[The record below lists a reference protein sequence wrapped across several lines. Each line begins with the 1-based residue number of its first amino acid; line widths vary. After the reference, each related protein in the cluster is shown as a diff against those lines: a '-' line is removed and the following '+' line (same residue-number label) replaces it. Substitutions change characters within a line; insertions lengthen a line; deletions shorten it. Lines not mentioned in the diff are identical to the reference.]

1 MVGRRAAP
9 TTAEWGASV
18 NTGEAGA
25 EILRL
30 GHVEYRV
37 TDLER
42 ARAFYVDLLGF
53 VETGRD
59 RTRVYLRGLEE
70 RDHHSLV
77 LRQAPAPGVSHF
89 AFRVAAPDDLQRL
102 HRRCT
107 ARGLPTRWIEAGEEV
122 GQGKALRVQDAAGLP
137 VEFYHEIDQIERQLQ
152 RFDLYRGPHIMR
164 IDHVNVQVPD
174 VQAAYEWYTREW
186 GFGCSEYTETDDRP
200 AQLWAAWLHR
210 KHNVHDIALMNGRGP
225 RLHHAG
231 FWVTDALAV
240 LRACDI
246 MAGAG
251 HQDAIERGPGRHGLS
266 NALFV
271 YLRDGDR
278 NRIELYTGDYLVAD
292 PDWRPIRWSI
302 NDPRRATFW
311 GHVPPQSWFN
321 DASPVESILDGSFI
335 EPTEPRLRDRPSFVT

>member
-9 TTAEWGASV
+9 TAAGWGASV

-107 ARGLPTRWIEAGEEV
+107 ARGLPTRWIEAGEEA
-122 GQGKALRVQDAAGLP
+122 GRGRALRGQDAARVP
-137 VEFYHEIDQIERQLQ
+137 VEVYYEIGQIKRPLQ
-152 RFDLYRGPHIMR
+152 RFCLSPGPHIMR
-164 IDHVNVQVPD
+164 IDHANLQ
-174 VQAAYEWYTREW
+174 
-186 GFGCSEYTETDDRP
+186 G
-200 AQLWAAWLHR
+200 
-210 KHNVHDIALMNGRGP
+210 
-225 RLHHAG
+225 
-231 FWVTDALAV
+231 
-240 LRACDI
+240 
-246 MAGAG
+246 
-251 HQDAIERGPGRHGLS
+251 
-266 NALFV
+266 
-271 YLRDGDR
+271 
-278 NRIELYTGDYLVAD
+278 
-292 PDWRPIRWSI
+292 
-302 NDPRRATFW
+302 
-311 GHVPPQSWFN
+311 
-321 DASPVESILDGSFI
+321 
-335 EPTEPRLRDRPSFVT
+335 

>member
-1 MVGRRAAP
+1 M
-9 TTAEWGASV
+9 

-59 RTRVYLRGLEE
+59 GTRVYLRGLEE

-77 LRQAPAPGVSHF
+77 LRHAPAPGVSHF

-107 ARGLPTRWIEAGEEV
+107 ARGLPTRWIEAGEEA

-137 VEFYHEIDQIERQLQ
+137 VEFYHQIDQIERQLQ

-271 YLRDGDR
+271 YLRDGDH

-321 DASPVESILDGSFI
+321 EASPVESILDSSLI

>member
-9 TTAEWGASV
+9 TAAGWGATV

-53 VETGRD
+53 VKTGGD
-59 RTRVYLRGLEE
+59 GTRFYRRGLEE

-77 LRQAPAPGVSHF
+77 LRQAPTPGVSHF

-164 IDHVNVQVPD
+164 IDPVNVQVPD
-174 VQAAYEWYTREW
+174 VQAAYEWYTRGG

-210 KHNVHDIALMNGRGP
+210 KHNVHDIRRWKAGGP
-225 RLHHAG
+225 RPHHAG
-231 FWVTDALAV
+231 FWVLNP
-240 LRACDI
+240 R
-246 MAGAG
+246 
-251 HQDAIERGPGRHGLS
+251 PG
-266 NALFV
+266 
-271 YLRDGDR
+271 
-278 NRIELYTGDYLVAD
+278 
-292 PDWRPIRWSI
+292 
-302 NDPRRATFW
+302 
-311 GHVPPQSWFN
+311 
-321 DASPVESILDGSFI
+321 
-335 EPTEPRLRDRPSFVT
+335 

>member
-1 MVGRRAAP
+1 MKA
-9 TTAEWGASV
+9 
-18 NTGEAGA
+18 GEAGA
-25 EILRL
+25 DILRL

-37 TDLER
+37 TDLGR

-59 RTRVYLRGLEE
+59 RTRLYLRGLEE

-77 LRQAPAPGVSHF
+77 LRRASAPGVSHF
-89 AFRVAAPDDLQRL
+89 AFRVAAPDDLERL
-102 HRRCT
+102 HHRC
-107 ARGLPTRWIEAGEEV
+107 AGRGLPTRWIEAGEEE
-122 GQGKALRVQDAAGLP
+122 GQGRALRAQDPAGLP
-137 VEFYHEIDQIERQLQ
+137 VEFYHEIAWVERHLQ

-174 VQAAYEWYTREW
+174 AQASYEWYTREW
-186 GFGCSEYTETDDRP
+186 GFWCSEYTETDDRP
-200 AQLWAAWLHR
+200 PQLWAAWLHR
-210 KHNVHDIALMNGRGP
+210 KQNVHDIALMNGFGP

-231 FWVTDALAV
+231 FWVSDALAV

-246 MAGAG
+246 LAAAGR
-251 HQDAIERGPGRHGLS
+251 QEAIERGPGRHGLS

-271 YLRDGDR
+271 YVRDDDR

-292 PDWRPIRWSI
+292 PDWQPIRWSI

-311 GHVPPQSWFN
+311 GHVPPQSWF
-321 DASPVESILDGSFI
+321 DEASLVESILDGSLV
-335 EPTEPRLRDRPSFVT
+335 EPTPPRLRDRPTFVT

>member
-9 TTAEWGASV
+9 TAAGWGASV

-77 LRQAPAPGVSHF
+77 LRHAPAPGVSHF

-107 ARGLPTRWIEAGEEV
+107 ARGLPTRWIEAGEEA

-174 VQAAYEWYTREW
+174 VQAAYAWYTREW

-246 MAGAG
+246 VAGAG
-251 HQDAIERGPGRHGLS
+251 HQNAIERGPGRHGLS

-278 NRIELYTGDYLVAD
+278 NRIELYTGDYLVTD

-311 GHVPPQSWFN
+311 GHVPPQSWF
-321 DASPVESILDGSFI
+321 DEASPVESILDGSLI
-335 EPTEPRLRDRPSFVT
+335 ETTEPRLRDRPSFVT

>member
-9 TTAEWGASV
+9 TAAGWGASV
-18 NTGEAGA
+18 STGEAGA

-37 TDLER
+37 TDLGR
-42 ARAFYVDLLGF
+42 ARSFYVDLLGF

-77 LRQAPAPGVSHF
+77 LRHAPAPGVSHF

-107 ARGLPTRWIEAGEEV
+107 ARGLPTRWIEAGEEA

-137 VEFYHEIDQIERQLQ
+137 VEFYHQIDQIERQLQ

-311 GHVPPQSWFN
+311 GHVPPQ
-321 DASPVESILDGSFI
+321 VESILDGSLI

>member
-9 TTAEWGASV
+9 TAAGWGASV

-107 ARGLPTRWIEAGEEV
+107 ARGLPTRWVEAGEEA

-311 GHVPPQSWFN
+311 GHVPPQSWF
-321 DASPVESILDGSFI
+321 DEASPVESILDGSLI